1 MSKRRHWDPFEG
13 EISVETPDT
22 SSIRKGV
29 ALPIWLKRLPL
40 PAALLALIWTMV
52 AGFTGNSFPFAPVA
66 VTTLAFG
73 AIFLVEM
80 LENADGRRLVRRVR
94 IARDRGWSY
103 TGRFLEWQIER
114 TPVRD
119 SEGHYERRSQRVKPP
134 RLEKIEARIP
144 ELTKARAGSFMG
156 VRLDG
161 EFWGDSREDSLPLWV
176 AVGAMQ
182 MEAGLGMREMRRDA
196 RGGKGGYGQFFSLLG
211 AYRIDRKTGI
221 RAVIRPE
228 SIVNRGPLDRDIK
241 TESIQ
246 FNERFH
252 VSGRPMT
259 KRDSR
264 DVTQEVLQILTPA
277 TQASMLDLAARFHNL
292 GFIVEDDVLFF
303 MAQDRLAGENA
314 SEGGID
320 RLLPGMLEE
329 FEAAKLSIRRYV
341 E

>member
-1 MSKRRHWDPFEG
+1 MSARRHWDPFEG
-13 EISVETPDT
+13 EILVETPDASNT
-22 SSIRKGV
+22 RQGV
-29 ALPIWLKRLPL
+29 VLPIWLKRLPL
-40 PAALLALIWTMV
+40 PFALLGMVWTMV
-52 AGFTGNSFPFAPVA
+52 AGVMSDSFPIVPVA
-66 VTTLAFG
+66 ITTLAFG
-73 AIFLVEM
+73 SIFLVEI
-80 LENADGRRLVRRVR
+80 LENADGRRLVRRVSF
-94 IARDRGWSY
+94 AREKGWSY
-103 TGRFLEWQIER
+103 TGKFLEWQMAR

-119 SEGHYERRSQRVKPP
+119 SEGNYERRSQRVKPP

-144 ELTKARAGSFMG
+144 ELTRLQAGSFMG

-161 EFWGDSREDSLPLWV
+161 EFWGESEQDHMPLWV

-182 MEAGLGMREMRRDA
+182 MEAGLGTPEMRRDA
-196 RGGKGGYGQFFSLLG
+196 RGGRGGFGQFFSLLG

-228 SIVNRGPLDRDIK
+228 NIVNKGPLDRDIK

-252 VSGRPMT
+252 ISGRPLSSGNGH
-259 KRDSR
+259 DIAQ
-264 DVTQEVLQILTPA
+264 DVLRILTPA
-277 TQASMLDLAARFHNL
+277 TQAAMLDLETRFHNV
-292 GFIVEDDVLFF
+292 GFIVDDDVLFF
-303 MAQDRLAGENA
+303 MAQDTLVGENA

-329 FEAAKLSIRRYV
+329 FEAAKLSIKRYV

>member
-1 MSKRRHWDPFEG
+1 
-13 EISVETPDT
+13 
-22 SSIRKGV
+22 
-29 ALPIWLKRLPL
+29 
-40 PAALLALIWTMV
+40 
-52 AGFTGNSFPFAPVA
+52 
-66 VTTLAFG
+66 
-73 AIFLVEM
+73 
-80 LENADGRRLVRRVR
+80 
-94 IARDRGWSY
+94 
-103 TGRFLEWQIER
+103 
-114 TPVRD
+114 
-119 SEGHYERRSQRVKPP
+119 
-134 RLEKIEARIP
+134 
-144 ELTKARAGSFMG
+144 
-156 VRLDG
+156 
-161 EFWGDSREDSLPLWV
+161 
-176 AVGAMQ
+176 
-182 MEAGLGMREMRRDA
+182 MRRDA

-228 SIVNRGPLDRDIK
+228 NIVNRGPLDRDIK

-329 FEAAKLSIRRYV
+329 FEAAKLSISATSSDPACRRSLHSLPDLFYIHARMAKGLQASFRAGSRGHR
-341 E
+341 